1 MLSLAEKATMC
12 GVLTARTVKERLVEQ
27 LASDAAESEH
37 RHTAFGL
44 HEGVIPP
51 YIALQI
57 GLTAVRQK
65 LGRGQAASSG
75 RSIDSLI
82 SLKDERNQL
91 RHMIQP
97 LRNGG
102 AAVGRLLASIRR
114 FAVKFAEATGIQV
127 QIEATQEPP
136 VNDRLAAG
144 LCHLVAEG
152 LSSVRRHTPA
162 HTAAIQWAQGIWRPL
177 QIARDSMA
185 GEPFVAFMPRSMP
198 SAA

>member
-1 MLSLAEKATMC
+1 MSAGSQTPLWGGPHYRHGYRAAACFLYRRACPLIMLSLAEKATMY

-75 RSIDSLI
+75 RSID
-82 SLKDERNQL
+82 
-91 RHMIQP
+91 
-97 LRNGG
+97 
-102 AAVGRLLASIRR
+102 
-114 FAVKFAEATGIQV
+114 
-127 QIEATQEPP
+127 
-136 VNDRLAAG
+136 
-144 LCHLVAEG
+144 
-152 LSSVRRHTPA
+152 
-162 HTAAIQWAQGIWRPL
+162 
-177 QIARDSMA
+177 
-185 GEPFVAFMPRSMP
+185 
-198 SAA
+198 